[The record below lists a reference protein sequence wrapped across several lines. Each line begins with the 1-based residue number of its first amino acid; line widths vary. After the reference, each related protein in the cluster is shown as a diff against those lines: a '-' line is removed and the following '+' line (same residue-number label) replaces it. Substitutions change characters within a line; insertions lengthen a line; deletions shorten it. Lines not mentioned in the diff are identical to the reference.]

1 MLKISIRGF
10 STSTAARTLLDR
22 ELYQENSV
30 VRFILNDKKMNTLSL
45 AMIKE
50 LFAELKAIDKIEKV
64 RSVVIAHN
72 GKSFSAGH
80 ELKELTTESGTDK
93 HNEIFNTCGDMMN
106 FIRNMKVPVIAEVN
120 GTAAAAGLQFVAS
133 CDVVVAGKSS
143 RFLVPGQKLGLF
155 CSTPGIALVRAVP
168 KKVAMDMLL
177 TAQPI
182 DSEAAL
188 RAGLVSRVVDDDQV
202 KFEALKVAEQIGQFS
217 RSVTSLGKAFFYTQA
232 ELGTADAYRYGSR
245 VMVGNLKLKDC
256 QEGISAFIGKRH
268 PEFEHSNDLVEET
281 KKN

>member
-1 MLKISIRGF
+1 MLQFSSRRF
-10 STSTAARTLLDR
+10 STSMAMKSLLER
-22 ELYQENSV
+22 ELYQGNSV
-30 VRFILNDKKMNTLSL
+30 VRFVLNDKKVNTLSL
-45 AMIKE
+45 DMINE
-50 LFAELKAIDKIEKV
+50 LYTELKAIDKIEKI

-80 ELKELTTESGTDK
+80 ELKELTTESGSEK

-120 GTAAAAGLQFVAS
+120 GTAAAAGLQLVAS

-143 RFLVPGQKLGLF
+143 KFLVPGQKLGLF

-168 KKVAMDMLL
+168 RKVAMDMLL

-182 DSEAAL
+182 DAEAAL
-188 RAGLVSRVVDDDQV
+188 RAGLVSRLVDDDQV

-217 RSVTSLGKAFFYTQA
+217 RSVTALGKAFFYTQA
-232 ELGTADAYRYGSR
+232 ELSTTEAYRYGSR

-256 QEGISAFIGKRH
+256 QEGISAFIGKRQ
-268 PEFEHSNDLVEET
+268 PEFEHSNDLVEEV

>member
-1 MLKISIRGF
+1 MLKISSRTF
-10 STSTAARTLLDR
+10 STTMAARTLLER
-22 ELYQENSV
+22 ELYQGNSV
-30 VRFILNDKKMNTLSL
+30 VRFVLNDKKVNTLSL

-106 FIRNMKVPVIAEVN
+106 FMRNMKVPIIAEVN
-120 GTAAAAGLQFVAS
+120 GTAAAAGLQLVAS

-143 RFLVPGQKLGLF
+143 KFLVPGQKLGLF

-168 KKVAMDMLL
+168 RKVAMDMLL

-202 KFEALKVAEQIGQFS
+202 KFEALKVAEQIGHFS
-217 RSVTSLGKAFFYTQA
+217 RSVTALGKAFFYTQA
-232 ELGTADAYRYGSR
+232 ELPTADAYRYGSR

-256 QEGISAFIGKRH
+256 QEGISAFIGKRD
-268 PEFEHSNDLVEET
+268 PEFEHTNDLVEEP
-281 KKN
+281 KKA

>member
-30 VRFILNDKKMNTLSL
+30 VRFILNDKKVNTLSL

-93 HNEIFNTCGDMMN
+93 HNEIFNTC
-106 FIRNMKVPVIAEVN
+106 VIAEVN
-120 GTAAAAGLQFVAS
+120 GTAAAAGLQLVAS

-168 KKVAMDMLL
+168 RKVAMDMLL

>member
-1 MLKISIRGF
+1 MNMLQFSSRRF
-10 STSTAARTLLDR
+10 STSMAMKSLLER
-22 ELYQENSV
+22 ELYQGNSV
-30 VRFILNDKKMNTLSL
+30 VRFVLNDKKVNTLSL
-45 AMIKE
+45 DMINE
-50 LFAELKAIDKIEKV
+50 LYTELKAIDKIEKI

-80 ELKELTTESGTDK
+80 ELKELTTESGSEK

-120 GTAAAAGLQFVAS
+120 GTAAAAGLQLVAS

-143 RFLVPGQKLGLF
+143 KFLVPGQKLGLF

-168 KKVAMDMLL
+168 RKVAMDMLL

-182 DSEAAL
+182 DAEAAL
-188 RAGLVSRVVDDDQV
+188 RAGLVSRLVDDDQV

-217 RSVTSLGKAFFYTQA
+217 RSVTALGKAFFYTQA
-232 ELGTADAYRYGSR
+232 EAYRYGSR

-256 QEGISAFIGKRH
+256 QEGISAFIGKCQ
-268 PEFEHSNDLVEET
+268 PEFEHSNDLVEEV

>member
-30 VRFILNDKKMNTLSL
+30 VRFILNDKKVNTLSL

-120 GTAAAAGLQFVAS
+120 GTAAAAGLQLVAS

-168 KKVAMDMLL
+168 RKVAMDMLL